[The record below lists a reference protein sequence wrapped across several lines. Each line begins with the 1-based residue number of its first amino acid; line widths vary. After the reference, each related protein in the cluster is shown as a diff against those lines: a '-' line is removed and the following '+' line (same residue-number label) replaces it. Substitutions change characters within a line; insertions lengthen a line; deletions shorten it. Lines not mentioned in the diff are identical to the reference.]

1 MTTKGITK
9 AQLKAALKS
18 AAGIPAVAAE
28 KLGTSRQNIYQR
40 IANSPEIQ
48 EWIAEIEQSITDQ
61 AEAVVV
67 MAMQERQP
75 NSVKPTRDAV
85 NTSRWWLERKGRD
98 RGFSTRTELA
108 NPDGSPLAPPTV
120 HFHVSYVDG
129 KAVEEDV
136 V

>member
-18 AAGIPAVAAE
+18 AAGICAVAAE

-40 IANSPEIQ
+40 IASSPEIQ
-48 EWIAEIEQSITDQ
+48 AWVAEIEQSITDQ

-75 NSVKPTRDAV
+75 NSIKPTREAV
-85 NTSRWWLERKGRD
+85 NTSRWWLERKGRE

-108 NPDGSPLAPPTV
+108 NPDGSPLAPPEV
-120 HFHVSYVDG
+120 HFHLSYVDA